1 MFLDQLTSYPKTFS
15 ETALLDTEAEVE
27 HRKVTETVA
36 ILAMGHQT
44 VHATLEILEIL
55 ETRETR
61 ETCETSETLETQGI
75 LGIYEILEITLI
87 LETREVEEVL
97 HSLETHATSVT
108 VNGKSHEAEAEEVST
123 LVAHLHHLIHV
134 NVIANIHCT
143 LHPREAQTSH
153 LQETQSQVQV
163 QPSILS
169 EQL

>member
-1 MFLDQLTSYPKTFS
+1 MFLDQLTSFPKTFS
-15 ETALLDTEAEVE
+15 ETALLDTEAEAE

-55 ETRETR
+55 ETCEIR
-61 ETCETSETLETQGI
+61 ETSETLETHEI

-97 HSLETHATSVT
+97 RSLETHATSVT
-108 VNGKSHEAEAEEVST
+108 VNGKPREAEVEEVPT
-123 LVAHLHHLIHV
+123 LVAHLHHLIHA

-153 LQETQSQVQV
+153 LQETQFQVQV